1 MPPDHD
7 GKLRGPTYAG
17 GPLPDHSS
25 DDLPRWAF
33 ILVVAVACTLLLAL
47 VRYAIDLLGVVF
59 LIILIGFS
67 LRTVGDWLTE
77 NESVSVWAV
86 TAVSTGLIGTML
98 VGVWVFSPPE
108 YSGTAITDRLPQP
121 VVEGMHWLEAR
132 GWGQRVLLSRP
143 AVLNTNGNTMAS
155 RAPSGPTPSSASPQG
170 SRSVS
175 SPASESVSEPVTPHL
190 PIVRMPPRSRHDPSE
205 AEAASLEPGASV
217 TSKAPASAVDTTV
230 TVKSWPVP
238 AVVGKS
244 VRLTATV
251 GAEGSTSPSG
261 MVTFYSDGTRLG
273 SVPVYATQPGR
284 GEAELVT
291 LSFAIGA
298 HEITAKFTG
307 ASGFAG
313 SQASPLTL
321 TVVR

>member
-1 MPPDHD
+1 MSPDHD

-17 GPLPDHSS
+17 GPPPDRSS

-33 ILVVAVACTLLLAL
+33 ILVVAIACTLLLAL

-86 TAVSTGLIGTML
+86 SAVSTGLIGTML

-121 VVEGMHWLEAR
+121 VVEGMHWLEAN
-132 GWGQRVLLSRP
+132 GWGQRVLLLRP
-143 AVLNTNGNTMAS
+143 AVLNTNGDAMAS
-155 RAPSGPTPSSASPQG
+155 RAQSPASASRG

-175 SPASESVSEPVTPHL
+175 SPASEAVSEPVTRQL
-190 PIVRMPPRSRHDPSE
+190 PTVRMPPRSRRGPSE
-205 AEAASLEPGASV
+205 AEAAPLEPGASA

-230 TVKSWPVP
+230 TLKGWPVP

-244 VRLTATV
+244 VRLTANV
-251 GAEGSTSPSG
+251 AAEGSTSPSG
-261 MVTFYSDGTRLG
+261 MVTFYGDGTRLG
-273 SVPVYATQPGR
+273 SVPVYAIEPGR
-284 GEAELVT
+284 GEAALVT
-291 LSFAIGA
+291 LALPIGV

>member
-1 MPPDHD
+1 MPPDYA
-7 GKLRGPTYAG
+7 GKLRSPTYAG
-17 GPLPDHSS
+17 GPPPDRSS
-25 DDLPRWAF
+25 NDLPRWAF
-33 ILVVAVACTLLLAL
+33 ILVVAIACTLLLAL
-47 VRYAIDLLGVVF
+47 LRYAIDLLGVVF

-67 LRTVGDWLTE
+67 IRTVGDWLTE

-86 TAVSTGLIGTML
+86 SALSTGLIGTML

-108 YSGTAITDRLPQP
+108 FSGTAITDRLPP
-121 VVEGMHWLEAR
+121 RVVEGMHWLEAR
-132 GWGQRVLLSRP
+132 GWGQRVLLP
-143 AVLNTNGNTMAS
+143 AGLNTNGGTMAS
-155 RAPSGPTPSSASPQG
+155 RAPSGLTPPSAASGG
-170 SRSVS
+170 SRSAS
-175 SPASESVSEPVTPHL
+175 SPASESVSEPLTPHL
-190 PIVRMPPRSRHDPSE
+190 PTVRMPPRSRRGPSE
-205 AEAASLEPGASV
+205 AEAASLEPGASA
-217 TSKAPASAVDTTV
+217 TAKAPASDVDTNV

-251 GAEGSTSPSG
+251 AAEGSTSPSG
-261 MVTFYSDGTRLG
+261 MVTFYSDGTRLR
-273 SVPVYATQPGR
+273 SVPVYAVEPGR

-291 LSFAIGA
+291 LSLPIGV

-307 ASGFAG
+307 ARGFAG

>member
-7 GKLRGPTYAG
+7 KLRGPTYAG
-17 GPLPDHSS
+17 APPPDRSS

-33 ILVVAVACTLLLAL
+33 ILVVAIACTLLLAL
-47 VRYAIDLLGVVF
+47 LRYAIDLLGVVF
-59 LIILIGFS
+59 LIILVGFS

-86 TAVSTGLIGTML
+86 SAVSTGLIGTML
-98 VGVWVFSPPE
+98 VGLWVFSPPE

-121 VVEGMHWLEAR
+121 VVEGMHWLEAN
-132 GWGQRVLLSRP
+132 GWGQRVLLHP
-143 AVLNTNGNTMAS
+143 GVLNSNGDAMAS
-155 RAPSGPTPSSASPQG
+155 RAPSPPSASRGG

-175 SPASESVSEPVTPHL
+175 SPASEAVSEPMTRQL
-190 PIVRMPPRSRHDPSE
+190 PSVRMPRRSRRGPSE
-205 AEAASLEPGASV
+205 AEAAPLEPGASV

-244 VRLTATV
+244 VRLIANV
-251 GAEGSTSPSG
+251 AAEGSTSPSG

-273 SVPVYATQPGR
+273 SVPVYAIEPGR
-284 GEAELVT
+284 GEAALVT
-291 LSFAIGA
+291 LSLPIGV